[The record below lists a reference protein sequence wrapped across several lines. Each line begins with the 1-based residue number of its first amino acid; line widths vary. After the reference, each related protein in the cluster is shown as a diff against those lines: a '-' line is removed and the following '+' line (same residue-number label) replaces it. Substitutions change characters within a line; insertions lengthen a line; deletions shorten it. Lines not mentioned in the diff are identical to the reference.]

1 MDSDSSSGSGMLAPA
16 TLEAGLKPGT
26 AASAKKRRRGKLA
39 DGDADELP
47 PKGTTRWVIRRKA
60 QVVAAVESGKITL
73 EDVCERYEVSV
84 EEFEAWRDALRRHGV
99 YGLRS
104 TRSQIYRSDSAR
116 RKEPKAP

>member
-1 MDSDSSSGSGMLAPA
+1 MDSDSSSGSVMLAPA
-16 TLEAGLKPGT
+16 TLEAGLKPGA
-26 AASAKKRRRGKLA
+26 AASAKKRRRSKRA
-39 DGDADELP
+39 QGDADDHP
-47 PKGTTRWVIRRKA
+47 PKGTTPWVIRRKA

-73 EDVCERYEVSV
+73 DDVCERYEVSV

>member
-1 MDSDSSSGSGMLAPA
+1 MDSDSSSGSVMLAPA
-16 TLEAGLKPGT
+16 TLEAGLKPG
-26 AASAKKRRRGKLA
+26 AGASAQNRGRSKLGE
-39 DGDADELP
+39 GDADDLP

-73 EDVCERYEVSV
+73 DDVCERYEVSV